1 MRRRALYQLQR
12 LQPRAGQHAGTQGG
26 DGGEALK
33 LPGQGAYHVP
43 RHQQILHGGG
53 ADGIGGH
60 GTVAQSR
67 HKDLRA
73 GTCVGQQGAQLLG
86 DAPDRPVEK
95 GALPVKVGAEI
106 HGDIAAHRPA
116 QRLCTGIVGDA
127 DVGDGVALL

>member
-26 DGGEALK
+26 DGGEAPK

-53 ADGIGGH
+53 ADGVGGH
-60 GTVAQSR
+60 GAVAQPR
-67 HKDLRA
+67 HKDLGA
-73 GTCVGQQGAQLLG
+73 GTCVWQQGAQLLG
-86 DAPDRPVEK
+86 DTPDRPVEK
-95 GALPVKVGAEI
+95 GTLPVKVGAEI
-106 HGDIAAHRPA
+106 HGDIAAHRLA
-116 QRLCTGIVGDA
+116 QRLRAGIVGDA